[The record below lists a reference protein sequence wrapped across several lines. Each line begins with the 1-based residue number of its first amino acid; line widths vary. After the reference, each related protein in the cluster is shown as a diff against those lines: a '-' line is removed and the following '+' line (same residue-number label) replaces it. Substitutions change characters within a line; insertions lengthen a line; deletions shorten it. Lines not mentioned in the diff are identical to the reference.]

1 MKKTLS
7 INISGILFHIEED
20 GYTTLKAYL
29 DAINK
34 HFSHYEDNQ
43 EIITDIENRIAEIFL
58 SYLKNNKQ
66 VITAENV
73 SNLIEK
79 MGTIADFKA
88 DEKDLEPNPSE
99 SREDAQEEN
108 DFYKYITPPNPEA
121 AKGYK
126 KLTRLPNRKILGG
139 VCAGFA
145 HYLALHPLWTRLI
158 NILLLLS
165 GGFNIGHN
173 NFHFFP
179 GDFDFHFSFAWWTAY
194 AYILL

>member
-88 DEKDLEPNPSE
+88 GEKDLEGKENP
-99 SREDAQEEN
+99 
-108 DFYKYITPPNPEA
+108 
-121 AKGYK
+121 
-126 KLTRLPNRKILGG
+126 
-139 VCAGFA
+139 V
-145 HYLALHPLWTRLI
+145 
-158 NILLLLS
+158 
-165 GGFNIGHN
+165 
-173 NFHFFP
+173 
-179 GDFDFHFSFAWWTAY
+179 
-194 AYILL
+194 